1 MPQAP
6 RSCGVA
12 SARKKQV
19 IFNNGGEAAGTRR
32 CYEPLRLNGFRHL
45 PLFMKT
51 TRKSTRGLLKLPTR
65 GVDWL
70 HNPIFNKGTAFTE
83 AERDALGLHGLLPPH
98 VQTIEKQAERVM
110 DNFHNKPNDL
120 ERYIQMVG
128 LQDRNETLFYRVVM
142 ANLEEMLPIIYTPT
156 VGRACQ
162 EYGHIFRR
170 SRGFYIS
177 SNDSGKVE
185 KILRNWPTRDIK
197 VIVVTDGE
205 RILGL
210 GDLGASGMGIP
221 VGKLSLYTAC
231 AGIHPTQC
239 LPITID
245 VGTDNETLLADP
257 LYIGLR
263 QKRIRGPAY
272 DALIEEFM
280 AAAARLFPGALVQFE
295 DFGNRNAFR
304 LLERYRNRY
313 CVFNDDIQGTGAVA
327 LAGILCALR
336 ITGGKMAEQRVLLSG
351 AGEAGMGIAQ
361 NIVACLVEE
370 GMSAV
375 AARER
380 CWFVDSKG
388 LVVKGRE
395 QLNENKLPYAHEHEP
410 CGDLSA
416 AVKSL
421 KPTMLI
427 GASGQAKSF
436 TEEIVRAMA
445 AINPRPIVFALSNPT
460 SKAECTAAEAYTW
473 SEGRAVFASGS
484 PFKAVRLDGRLL
496 VPGQGN
502 NVYIFPGVGLGVVC
516 SGARRVTDAM
526 FIKAARTLAS
536 LIRENE
542 LAEGRVYPALNRIH
556 EVSHAIAVA
565 VAEEAYANEL
575 ATQPRPEDLPGYI
588 RSQMFKPDYVNYLA
602 TQTVAS
608 SP

>member
-1 MPQAP
+1 M
-6 RSCGVA
+6 
-12 SARKKQV
+12 
-19 IFNNGGEAAGTRR
+19 
-32 CYEPLRLNGFRHL
+32 

-51 TRKSTRGLLKLPTR
+51 TAKSSRANRTLPAR

-70 HNPIFNKGTAFTE
+70 HNPTFNKGTAFTE
-83 AERDALGLHGLLPPH
+83 AERDALGLRGLLPPH
-98 VQTIEKQAERVM
+98 VQTMDEQVARVM
-110 DNFHNKPNDL
+110 ANYHNKPNNL
-120 ERYIQMVG
+120 ERYIHLVS

-142 ANLEEMLPIIYTPT
+142 DHLEEMLPIIYTPT
-156 VGRACQ
+156 VGQACQ
-162 EYGHIFRR
+162 QYGHIFRR

-177 SNDSGKVE
+177 SDDSGKVE
-185 KILRNWPTRDIK
+185 KILRNWPTRDIR

-245 VGTDNETLLADP
+245 VGTDNESLLADP
-257 LYIGLR
+257 LYTGLR
-263 QKRIRGPAY
+263 QKRVRGPAY

-280 AAAARLFPGALVQFE
+280 AAATKLFPRALVQFE

-304 LLERYRNRY
+304 LLESYRHRY

-327 LAGILCALR
+327 LAGILSALR
-336 ITGGKMAEQRVLLSG
+336 ITGGKMAEQRVLLLG
-351 AGEAGMGIAQ
+351 AGEAGMGIAE
-361 NIVACLVEE
+361 NIVACLAEE
-370 GMSAV
+370 GVPA
-375 AARER
+375 ATARER

-395 QLNENKLPYAHEHEP
+395 QLNEHKLLYAHEHAP
-410 CGDLSA
+410 CGELLT

-436 TEEIVRAMA
+436 SEEIVRAMA
-445 AINPRPIVFALSNPT
+445 AVNERPVIFALSNPT
-460 SKAECTAAEAYTW
+460 SKAECTAEEAYGW

-484 PFKAVRLDGRLL
+484 PFGPVKMGGRIL

-502 NVYIFPGVGLGVVC
+502 NAYIFPGVGLGVVC
-516 SGARRVTDAM
+516 TGARRVTDAM
-526 FIKAARTLAS
+526 FTKAARTLAG
-536 LIRENE
+536 LIRESE

-565 VAEEAYANEL
+565 VAEEAYANKL
-575 ATQPRPEDLPGYI
+575 ATQPRPQDLPEYI
-588 RSQMFKPDYVNYLA
+588 RSQMFKPEYVNYLEA
-602 TQTVAS
+602 VQ
-608 SP
+608 